1 MAFLPHFYFCFCDDA
16 QLCAP
21 NSIRDLNGRSYPT
34 YPILRVLFGQ
44 LADNVLLVLVQR
56 IIDTAVHRHSGDCPP
71 ARTDRQSGR
80 IKPADFRVWHQ
91 ADI

>member
-1 MAFLPHFYFCFCDDA
+1 MSLLQCFGRFEQAWRFSLFCFCDHA

-44 LADNVLLVLVQR
+44 LADNVLLILVQR
-56 IIDTAVHRHSGDCPP
+56 IIDTAVHRHSGDWPP

-80 IKPADFRVWHQ
+80 ING
-91 ADI
+91 

>member
-21 NSIRDLNGRSYPT
+21 NRIRDLNGRSYPT

-56 IIDTAVHRHSGDCPP
+56 IIDTAV
-71 ARTDRQSGR
+71 
-80 IKPADFRVWHQ
+80 
-91 ADI
+91 

>member
-44 LADNVLLVLVQR
+44 LADNALSILVQR
-56 IIDTAVHRHSGDCPP
+56 IIDTAVHHSATGTD
-71 ARTDRQSGR
+71 ATGRRRTHRQA
-80 IKPADFRVWHQ
+80 IE
-91 ADI
+91 